1 MKYRWLIVPVALL
14 FVGGGVFLWQT
25 RQVEPVTARLPAAV
39 PYQPVATPSL
49 PVTSVTS
56 VSPVVSGV
64 TSTKGIISSTTT
76 TAVINVTTT
85 VSGTNKAYPASVHL
99 AVPFLS
105 QAPKQD
111 WSMPYQ
117 EACEEASVIMVD
129 AFLRGQT
136 KAFTPTE
143 GDKAILDFVAWQ
155 QARYSPEKIDAS
167 AAEMKEM
174 SEAYF
179 SGRKATVFPIKTAED
194 VKKWLAKGLPVI
206 VPANGKTLANPNFRG
221 GGPIYHMLVIKGYTT
236 DGKWI
241 TNDPGTRKGE
251 SFLYTRE
258 NLLSS
263 IHDWNGGDVPNG
275 AQVGLVLEPALAET
289 GK

>member
-25 RQVEPVTARLPAAV
+25 RQAEPATARLPV
-39 PYQPVATPSL
+39 PTPFQPVATSSFADRVIL
-49 PVTSVTS
+49 SSTKKEVARPVTS
-56 VSPVVSGV
+56 
-64 TSTKGIISSTTT
+64 STTE
-76 TAVINVTTT
+76 T
-85 VSGTNKAYPASVHL
+85 VYPKAIHL

-129 AFLRGQT
+129 AFLRGRT
-136 KAFTPTE
+136 KVFAPTE
-143 GDKAILDFVAWQ
+143 GDKAILDFIAWQ
-155 QARYSPEKIDAS
+155 QARYSPEKIDAT
-167 AAEMKEM
+167 AAEVKEM

-194 VKKWLAKGLPVI
+194 IKKWLAKSVPVI

-221 GGPIYHMLVIKGYTT
+221 GGPIYHMLVIKGYTA
-236 DGKWI
+236 DGTWI

-251 SFLYTRE
+251 SFLYTRD

-263 IHDWNGGDVPNG
+263 IHDWNGGDVPKG
-275 AQVGLVLEPALAET
+275 AKVGLVLEPTLAEAD
-289 GK
+289 K